1 MSPRRGEFRAGFLA
15 LAAVVLVLDAG
26 FWWFAH
32 AQHQTTARIG
42 FLVAFVLLLALLAV
56 SAGLVRWEIAAPL
69 GAASTSGLFFVGA
82 SAIFS
87 VGFGFLL
94 AAVVEAALVRRMV
107 LDASPVGWRGGTGLI
122 SSAAAVVPAVLFA
135 VGLAALR

>member
-1 MSPRRGEFRAGFLA
+1 MLTFRAGFLV
-15 LAAVVLVLDAG
+15 LATVVFVLDAG
-26 FWWFAH
+26 FWWFAR

-42 FLVAFVLLLALLAV
+42 FLVAFVVVLALLALA
-56 SAGLVRWEIAAPL
+56 AGLVRWEIAAPL

-82 SAIFS
+82 AAIFS

-94 AAVVEAALVRRMV
+94 AAVVEAALVRRLV
-107 LDASPVGWRGGTGLI
+107 LDASPVGWRGGTGVI
-122 SSAAAVVPAVLFA
+122 SSAAAVVPGVLFV

>member
-1 MSPRRGEFRAGFLA
+1 MLTFRAGFLV
-15 LAAVVLVLDAG
+15 LAAVVAALDAG

-82 SAIFS
+82 AAIFS

-94 AAVVEAALVRRMV
+94 AAVVEAALVRRLV
-107 LDASPVGWRGGTGLI
+107 LDVALMGWRGGTGLI
-122 SSAAAVVPAVLFA
+122 CSAAAVVPAVLFA
-135 VGLAALR
+135 VGLVTLR